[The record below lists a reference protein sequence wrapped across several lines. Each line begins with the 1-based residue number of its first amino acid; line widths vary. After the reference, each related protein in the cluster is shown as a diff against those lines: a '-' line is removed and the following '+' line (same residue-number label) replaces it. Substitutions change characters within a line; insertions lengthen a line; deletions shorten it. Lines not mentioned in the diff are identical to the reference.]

1 MPSDAQ
7 YPPVGSR
14 IGIVPPHDA
23 AIRPCVLA
31 YLYRLGVNA
40 EYILGAINGYSYF
53 LADFF
58 SKPNRKLA
66 SGIELSPTDQVWKIL
81 LTLIMQSMKKKIF
94 AVESEGFGSYAGSNY
109 FEVGELGDNATS
121 GDIAEFINT
130 ISGEILA
137 DSEDSDEICYEV
149 AHKQCDS
156 T

>member
-23 AIRPCVLA
+23 AIRPRVLA

-81 LTLIMQSMKKKIF
+81 LTLIMQSMKKKIL
-94 AVESEGFGSYAGSNY
+94 AVESEGFGGYAESNY
-109 FEVGELGDNATS
+109 FEVRELGDNATS
-121 GDIAEFINT
+121 WDVSEFINT
-130 ISGEILA
+130 ISSEILA
-137 DSEDSDEICYEV
+137 YSEDSDEIRYEV

>member
-1 MPSDAQ
+1 MPCDAK

-23 AIRPCVLA
+23 AIRPRVLA

-94 AVESEGFGSYAGSNY
+94 AVESEGFGSYAESNY

-121 GDIAEFINT
+121 GDIASTFKNEVQKFR
-130 ISGEILA
+130 
-137 DSEDSDEICYEV
+137 SESPYKFLTFE
-149 AHKQCDS
+149 

>member
-1 MPSDAQ
+1 MRNT
-7 YPPVGSR
+7 PPVGSR

-23 AIRPCVLA
+23 AIRPRVLA

-94 AVESEGFGSYAGSNY
+94 AVESEGFGSYAESNY

-121 GDIAEFINT
+121 GDITEFINT

-149 AHKQCDS
+149 AHKQANS
-156 T
+156 S